1 MRKGLNGGKTRWRL
15 CLWRGVIIMMA
26 CSILYYLP
34 SLISLAGGTSLGEK
48 LDVLHNFYGLDFYAL
63 TFFAPVVY
71 AAYVFGVREA
81 ILASL
86 ASMLILVP
94 YMLLL
99 LPYPE
104 ALFRPTAFAMI
115 LSAVGAVVAML
126 QRNDEQRRQRLQE
139 FKCLHDVGKAAE
151 ESQSIDDFLR
161 RVVELIPQS
170 MSHPAE
176 TRARITFRGKSCQ
189 STNFKEFPHKIQESL
204 RVNGENLGSIE
215 IYTASGNSVLREQ
228 SPFITALAEEIGGTI
243 RKMELEQSLKQYS
256 EQLEEMVKERTRELE
271 EAQDKLVR
279 SERLAAVGEL
289 ASGVGHELRNP
300 LNVIKSCIYL
310 LNMTL
315 ADKADEET
323 ISTLKLLDQQVDI
336 SNKIVTDLLTFTRVR
351 PPSLEQVDFHNL
363 IRESLSRIR
372 VPEGIKVVTN
382 FDGQSPKVLVDAEQI
397 GRALANIVSN
407 ALQAMDGKGV
417 LRVNTGIDEGYA
429 WVKFEDTG
437 CGIPEENL
445 DKIFEPLFT
454 TKPKGIGLGL
464 AITKRL
470 VEQNNGVIEVTSQ
483 VGKGTTFA
491 VKLPLCKE
499 EAN

>member
-1 MRKGLNGGKTRWRL
+1 MRKGLNGGKSRRRL
-15 CLWRGVIIMMA
+15 RLWRGVIIMMA

-34 SLISLAGGTSLGEK
+34 WLISLAGGVSLGEK

-86 ASMLILVP
+86 ASMLVLMP
-94 YMLLL
+94 YTLLL

-104 ALFRPTAFAMI
+104 ALLRPTAFAMI

-126 QRNDEQRRQRLQE
+126 QRGDEQRRQRLRE
-139 FKCLHDVGKAAE
+139 FKCLHEVGKVAE
-151 ESQSIDDFLR
+151 QSQSIDDFLR
-161 RVVELIPQS
+161 RVVELIPPA
-170 MSHPAE
+170 MLHPAE
-176 TRARITFRGKSCQ
+176 TRARITFREKSCQ
-189 STNFKEFPHKIQESL
+189 SANFEEFPHKIQEGL
-204 RVNGENLGSIE
+204 RVNGENLGNIE
-215 IYTASGNSVLREQ
+215 IYTAAGNSVLRRQ
-228 SPFITALAEEIGGTI
+228 SPFITALAQEIGGTI

-256 EQLEEMVKERTRELE
+256 EQLEEMVKERTKELE

-300 LNVIKSCIYL
+300 LNVIKSCAYL

-315 ADKADEET
+315 GDAADEET
-323 ISTLKLLDQQVDI
+323 ISTLKLLEQQVDI
-336 SNKIVTDLLTFTRVR
+336 SNKIITDLLTFTRVR

-363 IRESLSRIR
+363 VRESLSWTRAPGEIQ
-372 VPEGIKVVTN
+372 VVTN
-382 FDGQSPKVLVDAEQI
+382 FDNRSPKVLVDGEQI
-397 GRALANIVSN
+397 GRALANIISN
-407 ALQAMDGKGV
+407 AFQAMDGKGI
-417 LRVNTGIDEGYA
+417 LRVDTGADGGYA
-429 WVKFEDTG
+429 WVKFQDTG

-445 DKIFEPLFT
+445 DRIFEPLFT
-454 TKPKGIGLGL
+454 TKRRGIGLGL

-470 VEQNNGVIEVTSQ
+470 VEQNNGIIEVTSQ
-483 VGKGTTFA
+483 VGKGTTFV
-491 VKLPLCKE
+491 VKLPLYKE
-499 EAN
+499 EAS